1 VPETLATHK
10 TAWSMAT
17 FPGNLDEAVAAWL
30 AGRGQKLASR
40 SSALSERYRAGVT
53 SSHVDPAAYLAARAP
68 ATFAACRK
76 VLAEVQRAAPE
87 FKPASLLDVG
97 AGPGTAGW
105 AAVTHWP
112 SLARITQ
119 VEEASVFADLAAG
132 LNVASGLAALENARL
147 VRTSLQDMDGA
158 EEADIVLAAYVL
170 AELPLASILATVTSL
185 WKRALQALVFVE
197 PGTPQG
203 FSRMRA
209 AREALIAAGAH
220 IAAPCT
226 HDGACPMTGDD
237 WCHFKVRLPRSR
249 LHMHA
254 KSATVPFEDEA
265 FSYVVA
271 LCDSAPSEA
280 CRILEPPVTNKTGI
294 TMKLCGASGLEQRHI
309 ASRDKAAFKAA
320 KKLQWGD
327 LL

>member
-10 TAWSMAT
+10 IAWSMAT

-30 AGRGQKLASR
+30 AGKGQGLAAR
-40 SSALSERYRAGVT
+40 SAALSERYRAGET
-53 SSHVDPAAYLAARAP
+53 SSHVEPAAYLAVRAP

-76 VLAEVQRAAPE
+76 VLAEVAGAAPE
-87 FKPASLLDVG
+87 LSPMSLLDVG

-105 AAVTHWP
+105 AAVAQWP
-112 SLARITQ
+112 ALARITQ
-119 VEEASVFADLAAG
+119 VEVSSIFADIAAG
-132 LNVASGLAALENARL
+132 LNAASGLPALENARL
-147 VRTSLQDMDGA
+147 LCASLQEVDVA
-158 EEADIVLAAYVL
+158 EEADVVLAAYVL
-170 AELPLASILATVTSL
+170 AELPLASISATVASL
-185 WKRALQALVFVE
+185 WKRALQGLVLVE

-203 FSRMRA
+203 FARIRA

-254 KSATVPFEDEA
+254 KGASVPFENEA
-265 FSYVVA
+265 HSYLVA
-271 LCDSAPSEA
+271 LREGVPSNA
-280 CRILEPPVTNKTGI
+280 NRILAPPVSNKTGI
-294 TMKLCGASGLEQRHI
+294 TLKLCGAGGLEERHI
-309 ASRDKAAFKAA
+309 PSRDKATFKAVR
-320 KKLQWGD
+320 KLQWGD